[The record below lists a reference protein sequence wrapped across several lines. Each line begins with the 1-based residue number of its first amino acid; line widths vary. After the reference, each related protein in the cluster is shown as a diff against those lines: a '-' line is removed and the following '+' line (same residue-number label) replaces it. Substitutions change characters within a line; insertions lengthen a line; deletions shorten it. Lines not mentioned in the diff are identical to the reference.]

1 MTYLWSV
8 LADHLGAGRFWHD
21 ERGNVALLLG
31 LLMVP
36 LMTGMGLVLDGGLL
50 LFEYRGARNAADAA
64 ALAGAQK
71 RHTNDDTGGSVS
83 GVLCTDWTVRSVR
96 TAVDAACD
104 LAEGHGYAS
113 DDIRVYVQDG
123 ATTVP
128 HSVAGATK
136 QVEVV
141 ISRVYNTLLMRLVGI
156 DQVPL
161 AGAAVAGELSAAL
174 GAAVYALDPHACA
187 GFDRTSTGGVYVFG
201 GPIIVNSAASLG
213 CNPAGGALDKT
224 SGGVLCVD
232 KDRGDYPL
240 GDLDPATP
248 DYGHGCDGDGYISI
262 VGGLDCN
269 GDAECTTIKS
279 DPDLDQGPAGGGPS
293 GDPLSSLPGPDH
305 RLCTGTD
312 NCPDLNGDL
321 TPDDP
326 DTTGHVFTFCDSAD
340 DPNGGIDSAILSS
353 PLVGTYT
360 DSRAIGLV
368 TGCGSTSVLPTS
380 PLVPRDIALN
390 IVRGRYNVCAA
401 PLGGADGK
409 HHVEPGIYW
418 GGIYAGAGCAEG
430 VHFNKGV
437 YIIAG
442 QDSMS
447 ETNPKPSI
455 DLNFSSGAGEVTSDD
470 VIFFVTSDPG
480 AIPSMQQTGLIL
492 FATEGTMT
500 LKASTLSEADCPQNP
515 NLEGVLLFVTR
526 TAQRNGSTA
535 GGSDDN
541 NLVRVHGGSF
551 SNMTLYGIWY
561 DPTGEFQAEGSFRLL
576 DAQLI
581 FNVLDMQNQRD
592 VIIRLPA
599 CRARSNQLFLLR

>member
-1 MTYLWSV
+1 MKHLRNM
-8 LADHLGAGRFWHD
+8 LADYLGAHRFWRD

-36 LMTGMGLVLDGGLL
+36 LMTGMGLILDGGLL

-71 RHTNDDTGGSVS
+71 RHTNDDTGGSVP
-83 GVLCTDWTVRSVR
+83 GALCTDWTVRSAR

-104 LAEGHGYAS
+104 LAENHGYAS
-113 DDIRVYVQDG
+113 EDIRVYIADG

-128 HSVAGATK
+128 HSVVGASK

-161 AGAAVAGELSAAL
+161 AGMAVAGELTAAL

-201 GPIIVNSAASLG
+201 GPIIVDSDASFG

-224 SGGVLCVD
+224 SGGILCVD
-232 KDRGDYPL
+232 AYRTHY
-240 GDLDPATP
+240 DPAVLNP
-248 DYGHGCDGDGYISI
+248 KYGCHGEGYISI

-269 GDAECTTIKS
+269 GDAECTTIQS
-279 DPDLDQGPAGGGPS
+279 SPDLDQGPAGGGPS
-293 GDPLSSLPGPDH
+293 GDPLSNLPGPDH
-305 RLCTGTD
+305 RPCTGVD
-312 NCPDLNGDL
+312 NCPGGV
-321 TPDDP
+321 DP
-326 DTTGHVFTFCDSAD
+326 NDKPGHAFEFCDSAD
-340 DPNGGIDSAILSS
+340 DLNGGIDSAILYA
-353 PLVGTYT
+353 PLVT
-360 DSRAIGLV
+360 DSRAVGLV
-368 TGCGSTSVLPTS
+368 SGCGTSVLPTS
-380 PLVPRDIALN
+380 ALVPRDISGN
-390 IVRGRYNVCAA
+390 IVRGRYNVCSA
-401 PLGGADGK
+401 PVGADGK

-418 GGIYAGAGCAEG
+418 GGLYAGGGGCAEG
-430 VHFNKGV
+430 VHFKQGI

-470 VIFFVTSDPG
+470 IIFFVTSDPG

-500 LKASTLSEADCPQNP
+500 LRSSTLSEADCPQNP
-515 NLEGVLLFVTR
+515 NYEGILLFVTR
-526 TAQRNGSTA
+526 TAQRNESTA

-541 NLVRVHGGSF
+541 NLVRVHGGNF

-581 FNVLDMQNQRD
+581 FNVLDMQNQND
-592 VIIRLPA
+592 VIIKLPA

>member
-1 MTYLWSV
+1 MNHLCGV
-8 LADHLGAGRFWHD
+8 LTDHLGAGRFWRG
-21 ERGNVALLLG
+21 EGGNVALLFG

-71 RHTNDDTGGSVS
+71 RHSNEDTGGAVP
-83 GVLCTDWTVRSVR
+83 GALCSDWTVRSAR
-96 TAVDAACD
+96 TAVDASCN
-104 LAEGHGYAS
+104 LAENHGYAS
-113 DDIRVYVQDG
+113 EYIRVYVADG
-123 ATTVP
+123 ATSVP
-128 HSVAGATK
+128 HSVVGASK

-161 AGAAVAGELSAAL
+161 AGVAVAGEFSAAV

-201 GPIIVNSAASLG
+201 GPIIVDSAASFG

-232 KDRGDYPL
+232 ADRGDYPD
-240 GDLDPATP
+240 GDLDLATP
-248 DYGHGCDGDGYISI
+248 NYGYGCDGDGYISI

-279 DPDLDQGPAGGGPS
+279 EPDLDQGPAGGGPS
-293 GDPLSSLPGPDH
+293 GDPLSTLPGPDH
-305 RLCTGTD
+305 RPCTGVD
-312 NCPDLNGDL
+312 NCPGGV
-321 TPDDP
+321 DP
-326 DTTGHVFTFCDSAD
+326 NDKPGHAFEFCDSAD

-368 TGCGSTSVLPTS
+368 TGCLSTSVLPTS
-380 PLVPRDIALN
+380 PLVPRDISGN
-390 IVRGRYNVCAA
+390 IIRGRYNVCSA
-401 PLGGADGK
+401 PLGADGK

-418 GGIYAGAGCAEG
+418 GGIYAGGGGCAEG
-430 VHFNKGV
+430 VHFKHGI

-470 VIFFVTSDPG
+470 IIFFVTSDPE
-480 AIPSMQQTGLIL
+480 AIPSAQQTGLIL

-500 LKASTLSEADCPQNP
+500 LRASTLSEASCPQNP
-515 NLEGVLLFVTR
+515 NFEGVLLFVTR
-526 TAQRNGSTA
+526 TAQRNESTA

-541 NLVRVHGGSF
+541 NLVRVHGGNF

-581 FNVLDMQNQRD
+581 FNVLDMQNQND
-592 VIIRLPA
+592 VIIKLPA